1 VNGFEGKVQFVWQV
15 ADLLRGD
22 YKPAEYRGVILP
34 LLVLRRLD
42 AVLEETKPAVLAR
55 AEQLKG
61 VTDNPELLLKQAA
74 GVPFYN
80 VSPLT
85 FTKLLDSPNNLAQQ
99 LRAYIGAFSP
109 SAYQVLEKYR
119 FDEQI
124 SRLDDA
130 GLLYLVLGKF
140 ADLDLR
146 PEVVPNHTMGYLFEE
161 LLRRFSELSNE
172 TAGEHFTPREVIRLI
187 VNLLFGEDSDV
198 LTGTSPVRS
207 IYDPAC
213 GTGGMLNIAD
223 QWLTRLNPKARL
235 EMFGQELN
243 AETWAIARSDLL
255 IQGQDP
261 ERIIL
266 GNTLTTD
273 GHADKRFDYLL
284 ANPPFGVDWSK
295 SKDAIVAESK
305 QPGGRFSAGLPRVS
319 DGSLLFLLQMIAR
332 MKPAEDGGS
341 RIAIVFSGSPLFA
354 GAAESGE
361 SNIRKWII
369 ENDWLEGIVA
379 LSDQLFYNT
388 GISTYVWIVT
398 NRKRPERQG
407 KVALI
412 DARGEWSKM
421 RKSLGDKRKFL
432 DDAHIEEVTRLYS
445 GAPELADVD
454 ERVKVFDDD
463 TFGFRRITVERPLRR
478 RWTVTEETIEAVR
491 AAKPVVALSLG
502 DDDAQ
507 RTHEALLGALTDL
520 VGTSEEYEKAFTKLL
535 LNACT
540 ARQQIG
546 LPPAVKKAVLSAA
559 AVADP
564 DAPVVTD
571 KKGDPLPDPDLRDNE
586 NVPLTEDVDA
596 YVDREVL
603 PHVPDAWVDHTKTK
617 IGYEIPFTRFFYK
630 YVPPRPLAEI
640 DAELEAV
647 EAEIQQVLG
656 GLKR

>member
-1 VNGFEGKVQFVWQV
+1 MDGFEGKVQFVWQV

-42 AVLEETKPAVLAR
+42 AVLEESKPAVLAR

-61 VTDNPELLLKQAA
+61 VTDNPDVLLRDAA

-109 SAYQVLEKYR
+109 GAAQVLEKYR

-146 PEVVPNHTMGYLFEE
+146 PEVVPNHAMGYIFEE

-198 LTGTSPVRS
+198 LTGTAPVRS

-223 QWLTRLNPKARL
+223 QYLTRLNPKARL

-243 AETWAIARSDLL
+243 PETWAIARSDLL

-261 ERIIL
+261 ERIVL
-266 GNTLTTD
+266 GNTLTAD

-284 ANPPFGVDWSK
+284 ANPPFGVDWNK
-295 SKDAIVAESK
+295 SAAAIKAEAA

-319 DGSLLFLLQMIAR
+319 DGSLLFLQQMIAR

-341 RIAIVFSGSPLFA
+341 RVAIVFSGSPLFA

-361 SNIRKWII
+361 SNIRRWII

-379 LSDQLFYNT
+379 LPDQLFYNT

-398 NRKRPERQG
+398 NRKRPEREG

-421 RKSLGDKRKFL
+421 RKSLGDKRKYL
-432 DDAHIEEVTRLYS
+432 DDAHIEEITRLYHD
-445 GAPELADVD
+445 APELTDAD
-454 ERVKVFDDD
+454 ERVKVFHDDV
-463 TFGFRRITVERPLRR
+463 FGFRRITVERPLRR
-478 RWTVTEETIEAVR
+478 RWMVTEETVEQVA

-502 DDDAQ
+502 DDDAR
-507 RTHEALLGALTDL
+507 RTHDALLGALSDL
-520 VGTSEEYEKAFTKLL
+520 VGTTEDTEPAFVKLL

-540 ARQQIG
+540 ARKQIG
-546 LPPAVKKAVLSAA
+546 LPPAIKKTVLAAA

-564 DAPVVTD
+564 AAPVVTD
-571 KKGDPLPDPDLRDNE
+571 KKGEPLPDPDLRDNE
-586 NVPLTEDVDA
+586 NVPLTEDVDE
-596 YVDREVL
+596 YVEREVL

-617 IGYEIPFTRFFYK
+617 IGYEIPFTRFFYR

-647 EAEIQQVLG
+647 EAEIRRVLA